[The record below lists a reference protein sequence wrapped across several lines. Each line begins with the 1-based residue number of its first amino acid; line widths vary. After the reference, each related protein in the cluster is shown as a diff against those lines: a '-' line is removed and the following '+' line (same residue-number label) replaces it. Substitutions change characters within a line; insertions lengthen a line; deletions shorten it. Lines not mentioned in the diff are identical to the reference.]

1 MDIVSN
7 EKVNFNSLEQNIYKK
22 MMELGRKL
30 IQDELRIIDKLILD
44 NRDSDLFKPKDF
56 QPTTIKSRL
65 GEIPIARRRYKMK
78 INGTIKYVYLL
89 DELLEINEFG
99 EYSQSVVEMI
109 TREITKKSY
118 RETAKTI
125 SEDTDSY
132 ISYTAVR
139 NIVLALGK
147 KIKKLEEEK
156 IKLYEQGKIEGS
168 KEAQYVF
175 CEHDGI
181 YVKKQ
186 KSKKQKGKKKFRVKH
201 FKNKKNKKNKKR
213 KRNGIEL
220 KIAVIHEGK
229 EPRYTN
235 DYKLKNKIIIGTA
248 SKASQLKKIEDA
260 TIGITYKEHKIRNVV
275 INGDGADWTGSI
287 VEGAKELFQLDMA
300 HIQKKIYMAVSD
312 EEYLKKMQEIVY
324 TEKAQDIFSLI
335 FNYKVEL
342 ETDNKIAELEK
353 VIELEKYLKN
363 NQGGILRYQYRLGY
377 KEEELEEY
385 RETLPSLGSEESQ
398 MYSVCRDRMKKN
410 RTSWSIEGAEA
421 MLKVIMNKMNGT
433 LTEVITSEAKE
444 KIIEEL
450 SQRIAEPVKVKKVKY
465 NELIYAGKYKI
476 VDNFV
481 GGSKKFII
489 DLLKG
494 KKSSE
499 LMLIN

>member
-1 MDIVSN
+1 MNIVSN
-7 EKVNFNSLEQNIYKK
+7 EKVNFNSLEENTYKN
-22 MMELGRKL
+22 MMKLGRKI
-30 IQDELRIIDKLILD
+30 IQDELRMIDKLIKD
-44 NRDSDLFKPKDF
+44 YRDKELFKPKDF
-56 QPTTIKSRL
+56 QTTTIKTKL
-65 GEIPIARRRYKMK
+65 GEIPVARRRYKMV
-78 INGTIKYVYLL
+78 INGTTKYVYLL
-89 DELLEINEFG
+89 DELLEISEFG

-109 TREITKKSY
+109 AREITKKSY

-186 KSKKQKGKKKFRVKH
+186 KSKKHKGKKKFKVKH
-201 FKNKKNKKNKKR
+201 FKKKKGKK

-229 EPRYTN
+229 ELRYTN

-248 SKASQLKKIEDA
+248 SKASQLKRIEDA
-260 TIGITYKEHKIRNVV
+260 TIGTTYKEHEIKNVV

-324 TEKAQDIFSLI
+324 TEQAEDIFSLI
-335 FNYKVEL
+335 YNYKVEL

-353 VIELEKYLKN
+353 VTELDEYLRN
-363 NQGGILRYQYRLGY
+363 NQEGLLRYQYKLGY
-377 KEEELEEY
+377 KEEQLEE
-385 RETLPSLGSEESQ
+385 LPE
-398 MYSVCRDRMKKN
+398 
-410 RTSWSIEGAEA
+410 IE
-421 MLKVIMNKMNGT
+421 
-433 LTEVITSEAKE
+433 
-444 KIIEEL
+444 
-450 SQRIAEPVKVKKVKY
+450 
-465 NELIYAGKYKI
+465 
-476 VDNFV
+476 
-481 GGSKKFII
+481 
-489 DLLKG
+489 
-494 KKSSE
+494 
-499 LMLIN
+499 

>member
-1 MDIVSN
+1 MNMLSN
-7 EKVNFNSLEQNIYKK
+7 EKINFKSLEENTFKE
-22 MMELGRKL
+22 MMKLGRKI
-30 IQDELRIIDKLILD
+30 IQDELRMLDKLIKD
-44 NRDSDLFKPKDF
+44 YRDKEIFVPKDF
-56 QPTTIKSRL
+56 QETTIKTKL
-65 GEIPIARRRYKMK
+65 GEIPIARRRYKMV
-78 INGTIKYVYLL
+78 INGRVKWIYLL
-89 DELLEINEFG
+89 DELLELNEFG

-125 SEDTDSY
+125 SEDTDSH

-156 IKLYEQGKIEGS
+156 IKLYEEGKIEGE
-168 KEAQYVF
+168 KEARYIF

-181 YVKKQ
+181 YIKKQ
-186 KSKKQKGKKKFRVKH
+186 KSKKHKGKKKFKVKH
-201 FKNKKNKKNKKR
+201 FKKKKSKK

-248 SKASQLKKIEDA
+248 AKSSQLKRIEDA
-260 TIGITYKEHKIRNVV
+260 TIGTTYKEHEIKNVV

-300 HIQKKIYMAVSD
+300 HIQKRIYMAISD

-324 TEKAQDIFSLI
+324 TEQAQDIFSLI
-335 FNYKVEL
+335 YNYKVEL
-342 ETDNKIAELEK
+342 ETDDKTDELDKVNELE
-353 VIELEKYLKN
+353 EYLRN
-363 NQGGILRYQYRLGY
+363 NQEGILRYQYRLGY
-377 KEEELEEY
+377 KEEQLEEY
-385 RETLPSLGSEESQ
+385 KETLPSLGSEESQ
-398 MYSVCRDRMKKN
+398 MYCVCRDRMKKN
-410 RTSWSIEGAEA
+410 RTSWCPEGAEA

-433 LTEVITSEAKE
+433 LTEVITNRAKE
-444 KIIEEL
+444 KILEEL
-450 SQRIAEPVKVKKVKY
+450 AQRIPEPLKVRKIKY
-465 NELIYAGKYKI
+465 NELIYAGKYRI
-476 VDNFV
+476 AGNFV
-481 GGSKKFII
+481 GSTKKFII
-489 DLLKG
+489 DLLNG